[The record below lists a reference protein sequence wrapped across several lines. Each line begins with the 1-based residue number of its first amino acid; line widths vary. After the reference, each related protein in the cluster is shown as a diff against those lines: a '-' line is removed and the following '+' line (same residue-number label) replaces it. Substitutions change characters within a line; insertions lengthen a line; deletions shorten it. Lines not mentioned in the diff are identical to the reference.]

1 MVTVIHNN
9 QVQHVVIVLN
19 ILRIF
24 VKDDDNNTWWEWYYG
39 DRCIYDDESRCD
51 HHARI
56 ELTNEGQL
64 RVLKTS
70 SGSQLRATAPLPPD
84 VVEKIEPY
92 PEWAN
97 EDGDYYGDYW
107 DDEYDDYYGNRPIT
121 QYGPYP
127 DQPIL

>member
-1 MVTVIHNN
+1 MVTVI
-9 QVQHVVIVLN
+9 QQPGTTCGDSAEYPTYICK
-19 ILRIF
+19 
-24 VKDDDNNTWWEWYYG
+24 KDDDNNTWWEWYYG

-64 RVLKTS
+64 RAIKTS
-70 SGSQLRATAPLPPD
+70 SGSQLWATAPLPPD

-97 EDGDYYGDYW
+97 EDGDYYGLL
-107 DDEYDDYYGNRPIT
+107 G
-121 QYGPYP
+121 
-127 DQPIL
+127 